1 MVLEKLGS
9 SLKDTLAKISKAVF
23 VDEKL
28 VNELTKDIQRA
39 LLQSDVNVKLVFD
52 LTKSMKERLLK
63 EDAPAGLTKKE
74 FLIKIVYEE
83 LVRFLGEKES
93 AVEISK
99 KPTKIMLVGLFG
111 HGKTTTTA
119 KLAKYYTKRGYKVAV
134 MSTDTW
140 RPAAFEQ
147 LKQLGAQINVPV
159 FGNPKAKDP
168 VDIYKEFEE
177 KLAGFDVVIVDTA
190 GRDAL
195 SDELISELNAIHKA
209 VDADEKLLV
218 IGGDVG
224 QAAERQAKTFHDTCD
239 VTGVVITKLEGT
251 AKGGGALIAC
261 SVTGAKVKF
270 IGVGEKVDD
279 LEVYNPERFVGKMLG
294 MGDLE
299 GLLEKA
305 REAITEEDAEDLG
318 KKLLKGEFN
327 LIDLYDQM
335 QAMKKM
341 GPLGKVME
349 MVPGFG
355 QMKMPKD
362 MLKVQEGKLEKWKF
376 ILDSC
381 TKEEL
386 EDPDKVMNS
395 SRIDRI
401 AKGAGLGAG
410 EVRELLKQY
419 KQSKKM
425 MKTLKGMGGGSPQQ
439 MEKMMK
445 RMGGGKGMPG
455 MPGGKKMMLK

>member
-9 SLKDTLAKISKAVF
+9 SLKDTLSKISKAVF

-28 VNELTKDIQRA
+28 VNELVKDIQRA
-39 LLQSDVNVKLVFD
+39 LLQSDVNVKMVFG
-52 LTKSMKERLLK
+52 LTKTIKERLLK
-63 EDAPAGLTKKE
+63 DDAPAGLTKKE

-83 LVRFLGEKES
+83 LVNFLGAEAS
-93 AVEISK
+93 TIEIKK
-99 KPTKIMLVGLFG
+99 KPTILMLVGLFG

-119 KLAKYYTKRGYKVAV
+119 KLAKYYQKRGHKVAV
-134 MSTDTW
+134 ISTDTW
-140 RPAAFEQ
+140 RPAAYEQ

-159 FGNPKAKDP
+159 FGEPSLGDP
-168 VDIYKEFEE
+168 VKIYNKFKPELQ
-177 KLAGFDVVIVDTA
+177 KFDLVIVDTA

-195 SDELISELNAIHKA
+195 SDELIEELNGINKA
-209 VDADEKLLV
+209 VQADERLLV
-218 IGGDVG
+218 IGGDIG
-224 QAAERQAKTFHDTCD
+224 QAAEKQAQTFHETCN
-239 VTGVVITKLEGT
+239 VTGVIITKIEGT

-305 REAITEEDAEDLG
+305 RDAITEEDAQDLG
-318 KKLLKGEFN
+318 KKLLKGDFN
-327 LIDLYDQM
+327 LLDLYEQM

-349 MVPGFG
+349 MIPGMG
-355 QMKMPKD
+355 QMKIPKD
-362 MLKVQEGKLEKWKF
+362 ALKVQEAKLKKWKF

-381 TKEEL
+381 TKAEL
-386 EDPDKVMNS
+386 EDPDKVMS
-395 SRIDRI
+395 AARVDRI
-401 AKGAGLGAG
+401 AKGAGVNSS

-425 MKTLKGMGGGSPQQ
+425 VKSMKGLGGGNPAN

-455 MPGGKKMMLK
+455 MGGKKMR